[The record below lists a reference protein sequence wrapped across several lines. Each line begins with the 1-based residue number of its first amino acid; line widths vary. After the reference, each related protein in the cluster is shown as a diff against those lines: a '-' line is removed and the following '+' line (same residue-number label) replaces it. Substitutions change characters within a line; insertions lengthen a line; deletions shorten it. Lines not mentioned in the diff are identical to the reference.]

1 MRVSSNELFST
12 LKMMTNAKVIEAKQT
27 EEQVHFS
34 SSPGRSGS
42 GFTRRSSRN
51 HGNGAGRH
59 GHDQRQH
66 SSFEQRGSRSCGF
79 CGANERHSRRNCP
92 ANKPGVVCSNC
103 GGRNHFTTVC
113 RSPKDYFKR
122 RSSTQPTHALDHAA
136 SAEEDSGDDFEH
148 FCLDESVHALPSSAS
163 KLFTTLSLSV
173 SGDSFV
179 MLSFKWIQLLPATLC
194 RIISSR
200 KSARTQICNPPRPS
214 WFRIQGKQS
223 VHWVKSL
230 WFTKTPSSSCSWTS
244 MWWTYLASQPYLDCQ
259 TQVVCRC
266 CTLTRRAWQRSPI
279 SNPHL
284 TCETVTRYRRQ
295 YLSPRMTC
303 WRTINQFF
311 RV

>member
-1 MRVSSNELFST
+1 
-12 LKMMTNAKVIEAKQT
+12 MTNAKVIEAKQT

-92 ANKPGVVCSNC
+92 ANKPVVVCSNC
-103 GGRNHFTTVC
+103 GGRN
-113 RSPKDYFKR
+113 
-122 RSSTQPTHALDHAA
+122 PTLPRC
-136 SAEEDSGDDFEH
+136 AE
-148 FCLDESVHALPSSAS
+148 VQRITSSAVPLLS
-163 KLFTTLSLSV
+163 QPMHWTMLPQQRRIAVMTLNTFVWMNQFMRCHHRHPSCLQRFLCLYLVILSW
-173 SGDSFV
+173 

-214 WFRIQGKQS
+214 
-223 VHWVKSL
+223 
-230 WFTKTPSSSCSWTS
+230 
-244 MWWTYLASQPYLDCQ
+244 
-259 TQVVCRC
+259 
-266 CTLTRRAWQRSPI
+266 
-279 SNPHL
+279 
-284 TCETVTRYRRQ
+284 
-295 YLSPRMTC
+295 
-303 WRTINQFF
+303 
-311 RV
+311 